1 MMTAYFTPKSFRDT
15 TLLTVDFNLRNIE
28 EGLVISI
35 DKPYRWTSADVVRKV
50 KFLLQ
55 KKTGQKKIKVG
66 HAGTLDPL
74 ATGLL
79 LVCIG
84 KATKLADSLQVEEKE
99 YVADIRLGATT
110 PGFDLEKE
118 IDAIYPVEHIT
129 KEAVEQIL
137 RQFTGEQEQI
147 PPIFS
152 AKLIDGKRAYEL
164 ARAGKEAEMK
174 PAVITISELE
184 LLACTLPSI
193 TIKII
198 CSKGTYIR
206 SLARDLG
213 AALQSGAHLTAL
225 RRTRSGRHR
234 VEEAFDLETV
244 ENMIKNMDFSKK

>member
-1 MMTAYFTPKSFRDT
+1 MTHYHID
-15 TLLTVDFNLRNIE
+15 IE
-28 EGLVISI
+28 EGAVIPI

-79 LVCIG
+79 LVCVG
-84 KATKLADSLQVEEKE
+84 KATKLADSLQAEEKE

-110 PGFDLEKE
+110 PCFDLEKE
-118 IDAIYPVEHIT
+118 IDAVYPFEHIN
-129 KEAVEQIL
+129 KEAVEQAL
-137 RQFTGEQEQI
+137 KQFTGEQEQI
-147 PPIFS
+147 PPVFS

-164 ARAGKEAEMK
+164 ARAGKETEMK
-174 PAVITISELE
+174 PAVITISEL
-184 LLACTLPSI
+184 LLLNFSLPNI
-193 TIKII
+193 TIKIT

-213 AALQSGAHLTAL
+213 LALQSGGHLTAL

-234 VEEAFDLETV
+234 VEKAFDLDFV
-244 ENMIKNMDFSKK
+244 ENMIKNMEFPKK